1 MFFIKKKKNDF
12 SRPMHTTPYFVLA
25 KAVFLIKLANNHIL
39 LKHLGSL
46 SPSNGNKFLGSCVY
60 FSAVGFVV
68 AKEVVAICLW
78 SEITVTSD
86 NGFDVRPDA
95 INAENAWA
103 S

>member
-1 MFFIKKKKNDF
+1 ML
-12 SRPMHTTPYFVLA
+12 TTPYFVLA
-25 KAVFLIKLANNHIL
+25 NAVFLIKLANNHIL

-46 SPSNGNKFLGSCVY
+46 SPSNGDKFLGSCVY
-60 FSAVGFVV
+60 FSAVGFAA
-68 AKEVVAICLW
+68 AKEVVVVCLW

-86 NGFDVRPDA
+86 NGADVRPDA

>member
-1 MFFIKKKKNDF
+1 
-12 SRPMHTTPYFVLA
+12 MHTTPYFVLA

-46 SPSNGNKFLGSCVY
+46 SPSNANKFPGSYVY
-60 FSAVGFVV
+60 FSAVGFVA

-95 INAENAWA
+95 INVENAWA